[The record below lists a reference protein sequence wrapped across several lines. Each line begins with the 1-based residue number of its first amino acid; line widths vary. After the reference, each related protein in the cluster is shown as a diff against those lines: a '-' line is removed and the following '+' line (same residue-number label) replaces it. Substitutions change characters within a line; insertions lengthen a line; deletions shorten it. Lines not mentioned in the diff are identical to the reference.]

1 MRGYSDQGDGF
12 GFGGGG
18 GGGGDEARRGTVFS
32 SRRRNYGVTVQE
44 GEGRGVLKSKVRDSV
59 GSR

>member
-18 GGGGDEARRGTVFS
+18 GGGRQEGGTVFS

-44 GEGRGVLKSKVRDSV
+44 GEGRGILKSKVRDSV